1 MRNVARRST
10 ALPAGLSQRVPS
22 TDKLS
27 AMAGRCTSPDSLLP
41 AARTASG
48 ASAVLMPAATARAPE
63 TTAPAPATAALA
75 PAPAPARPCCC
86 CGPRALLPPG
96 GLPTP
101 PANPAQAF
109 RPALRPHSRC
119 GAARA
124 RCRHAARR
132 SLRQRPRQQRGPP
145 PGATRW
151 PPWTRVSTL
160 GAGKSSRAACPAAA
174 AVTQQRPRQRWQ
186 VKQPVRQLERR
197 LRCPPA
203 ARPACLPRA
212 CLESRI
218 RLPGGTPG
226 EPRRRLHDWQPRA
239 PAPGCAG
246 RSAPL
251 AFGPVSAL
259 RASPPHPAPP
269 RPAPQALHRRQRQW
283 QPLPGPAARQQR
295 RGRCHC
301 RRRPG

>member
-27 AMAGRCTSPDSLLP
+27 AMAGRSTSPDSLLP

-48 ASAVLMPAATARAPE
+48 ANAVLMPAATAHAPA
-63 TTAPAPATAALA
+63 TTAPGPETAALA

-86 CGPRALLPPG
+86 CGPRALLPAG
-96 GLPTP
+96 CLPTP
-101 PANPAQAF
+101 LANPAQDF

-132 SLRQRPRQQRGPP
+132 CRRPRPRQQRGRP

-151 PPWTRVSTL
+151 PPWTRVSTA
-160 GAGKSSRAACPAAA
+160 GARKRSRAACLAAPAA
-174 AVTQQRPRQRWQ
+174 TQQRPRQRWL
-186 VKQPVRQLERR
+186 VKQPVRRLERR

-212 CLESRI
+212 CLESRT

-226 EPRRRLHDWQPRA
+226 EPWRLLHDWQPHV
-239 PAPGCAG
+239 PSPGCAG
-246 RSAPL
+246 RSTPRPSDQCRRCEL
-251 AFGPVSAL
+251 H
-259 RASPPHPAPP
+259 HPTPP
-269 RPAPQALHRRQRQW
+269 RHATQALHRRQRQW